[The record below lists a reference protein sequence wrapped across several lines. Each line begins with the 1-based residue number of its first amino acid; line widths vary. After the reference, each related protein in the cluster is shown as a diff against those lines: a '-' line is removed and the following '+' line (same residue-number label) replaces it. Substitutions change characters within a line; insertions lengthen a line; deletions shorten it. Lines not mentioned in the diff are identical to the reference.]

1 MRERLPWYVVVMTI
15 YNIRRRPD
23 GTGFDV
29 EVVGGDGVRHT
40 MLGFATET
48 EANEWIVSDRV
59 RKAPLDGP
67 FHRPGPA
74 TNIRTV
80 CS

>member
-59 RKAPLDGP
+59 RESAIG
-67 FHRPGPA
+67 RA
-74 TNIRTV
+74 V
-80 CS
+80 S